1 VQDQVAIGSR
11 WQAIGG
17 VRVDRFALRLD
28 NRRNGQTLRRTDRLV
43 SPRAGLVFK
52 PATPVS
58 VYSSYSVSYLPSSG
72 DQFASLTPPPGAQPE
87 RFTNEEAGAK
97 WDVADRLALTAAA
110 YRLDR
115 TNTAAPDPSDPT
127 RTVQTGSQR
136 TTGVE
141 LGATGEVTSAWQ
153 VAGGFTAQ
161 RAELTNT
168 TAAARAGATVPLVP
182 GRSASL
188 WNRVRLSPALGV
200 GLGIVR
206 QGAMYAAVDNTV
218 TLPAFTRYDAA
229 AFVGLGRGLRAQLNV
244 ENLLDARYYA
254 TSHGN
259 NNIMPG
265 ATRTVRLTLATG
277 M

>member
-1 VQDQVAIGSR
+1 VQDQVALSAR

-17 VRVDRFALRLD
+17 VRVDHFAIRLD
-28 NRRNGQTLRRTDRLV
+28 NRRTGQTLRRADRLV

-52 PATPVS
+52 PADAVS
-58 VYSSYSVSYLPSSG
+58 LYTSYSVSHLPSSG
-72 DQFASLTPPPGAQPE
+72 DQFSSLTPTQQALKPE

-168 TAAARAGATVPLVP
+168 TAAAKAGATVPLVP
-182 GRSASL
+182 ARSASL
-188 WNRVRLSPALGV
+188 WNRVRVSPGLGV
-200 GLGIVR
+200 GLGVVS
-206 QGAMYAAVDNTV
+206 QGRMYAAVDNAV
-218 TLPAFTRYDAA
+218 TLPGFTRYDAA
-229 AFVGLGRGLRAQLNV
+229 AFVGLGRGCGR
-244 ENLLDARYYA
+244 R
-254 TSHGN
+254 
-259 NNIMPG
+259 
-265 ATRTVRLTLATG
+265 
-277 M
+277 